1 MPFFLF
7 FLFFF
12 LRERESRGEK
22 KNPAEKK
29 NYKTKSHLP
38 PPPPSHL
45 LKKNRF
51 AFVTMLTDAGL
62 DCVFSAGEGTVA
74 CFCLFFFR
82 LSRSR
87 MGSEGEKL
95 TIFSFLKK
103 KKKIGAMHC
112 LHEKPVEVKRA
123 VPRDQMA
130 AATAA
135 AAQAAAAATVR
146 AAAAAAA
153 SASAAPRNCWEPPL
167 SSSGNGFHLPPRSSL
182 PPQARPPHD
191 ADYFGGGGGG
201 GLTGPGF
208 AGGSLAAELEALSF
222 HGVGGGGGGEDFYHR
237 PLSPYG
243 GGGNAPF
250 DRSAFEDATE
260 RDATTTAAAAA
271 DDSGLVA
278 FLARQQRHGNGTA
291 SASAALRFE
300 KLHQL
305 HLEEAAPAPGST
317 HSLSPP
323 EGGGGRYRSL
333 YAPSDVFGPP
343 ASTSSA
349 SAVAGFSSSEA
360 ASSGGEGG
368 GRNSSGEHQRD
379 EERYGGG
386 GGRGFEFFPATSASN
401 VPGAAVAPPRSGGT
415 LSPYSD
421 SLGAAFGYGDCNG
434 KAGEW

>member
-1 MPFFLF
+1 
-7 FLFFF
+7 
-12 LRERESRGEK
+12 
-22 KNPAEKK
+22 
-29 NYKTKSHLP
+29 
-38 PPPPSHL
+38 
-45 LKKNRF
+45 
-51 AFVTMLTDAGL
+51 
-62 DCVFSAGEGTVA
+62 
-74 CFCLFFFR
+74 
-82 LSRSR
+82 
-87 MGSEGEKL
+87 
-95 TIFSFLKK
+95 
-103 KKKIGAMHC
+103 MHC

-153 SASAAPRNCWEPPL
+153 AASASATPLRNCWEPPL
-167 SSSGNGFHLPPRSSL
+167 SSGNGFHLPASRSSL
-182 PPQARPPHD
+182 HPQARLPHD

-201 GLTGPGF
+201 GLTTGPGF

-222 HGVGGGGGGEDFYHR
+222 HGVGGGGGGEDFYHHR
-237 PLSPYG
+237 PQSPYGGGG

-260 RDATTTAAAAA
+260 SGATTAAAAAA

-278 FLARQQRHGNGTA
+278 FLARQQQQHGTA
-291 SASAALRFE
+291 SVSAALGFGE
-300 KLHQL
+300 KLHHQL
-305 HLEEAAPAPGST
+305 HRRHEASAPAPSST

-323 EGGGGRYRSL
+323 EGSRYRSL
-333 YAPSDVFGPP
+333 YAPSDVFGPPP

-379 EERYGGG
+379 EERYG
-386 GGRGFEFFPATSASN
+386 RGFEFFPAASASN
-401 VPGAAVAPPRSGGT
+401 VPAAVVAPPRSGGT

-421 SLGAAFGYGDCNG
+421 SLGATFGYGDGNG